1 MTMSESRIQQ
11 AIELMTR
18 FAGQTGEQ
26 KRYLWTDAF
35 AVTNYLSLALA
46 TREQRF
52 LDLAGA
58 LIDQVHRVLGRQRPD
73 AVRSGWISGRSES
86 EGAAHP
92 TVGGLRI
99 GKPIAERPPHTPS
112 NERTEW
118 DRDGQY
124 FHYLTKW
131 MHALDQTTRV
141 TGDARYTCWGRELAA
156 TAHRAFIYTLLD
168 GSRRMYWKMSIDL
181 TRPLVPSMGQHDPL
195 DGYVTYVQLQDT
207 LVPAEA
213 CAAPA
218 LDGAIA
224 DFTSMIDADNLAT
237 DDALGIGGLLVDAY
251 RLAQLEGGEDKGGL
265 LEASLAAALAGLD
278 EYAGWNLQTPLHAR
292 KRLAFRELGL
302 AIGLAAVG
310 RLSAIAHPQLR
321 PLIAELERYAPLR
334 NALET
339 FWLQVENQRAEIWQ
353 EHADINTVMLATSLL
368 PDGFLTL
375 HRAGR
380 GPREP
385 GVSFLNPE
393 ETRGPPQAS
402 HSA

>member
-1 MTMSESRIQQ
+1 MSMTESRIQQ

-18 FAGQTGEQ
+18 FAEQTGQSE

-52 LDLAGA
+52 VELATT
-58 LIDQVHRVLGRQRPD
+58 LIDQVHRVLGRHRPD
-73 AVRSGWISGRSES
+73 ADRSGWISGRSES

-99 GKPIAERPPHTPS
+99 GKLLDERPPHAPS
-112 NERTEW
+112 NERVEW

-131 MHALDQTTRV
+131 MLALDQTTRV
-141 TGDARYTCWGRELAA
+141 TGDARYTCWARELAA
-156 TAHRAFIYTLLD
+156 AAHHAFVYTLLD
-168 GSRRMYWKMSIDL
+168 GSPRMYWKMSIDL
-181 TRPLVPSMGQHDPL
+181 TRPQVPSMGQHDPL
-195 DGYVTYVQLQDT
+195 DGYVTYVQLRDT
-207 LVPAEA
+207 AVPAEA
-213 CAAPA
+213 CAAVA
-218 LDGAIA
+218 LDDATA
-224 DFTSMIDADNLAT
+224 VFASMIDADSLST

-251 RLAQLEGGEDKGGL
+251 RLAQLEGREDRGDL
-265 LEASLAAALAGLD
+265 LEATLAAALAGLD
-278 EYAGWNLQTPLHAR
+278 DYAGWNLQTPLHAR

-310 RLSAIAHPQLR
+310 RLSAVAQPQLR

-339 FWLQVENQRAEIWQ
+339 FWLQLENQQTSIWQ

-380 GPREP
+380 GPGE

-393 ETRGPPQAS
+393 EERGPHQAS